1 MFKKIN
7 IKILYA
13 TIALTFSINLLIDGF
28 IMRGIREGDSCRV
41 FAERILKEY
50 PLNKK
55 NVYVVNNLRIYRNLY
70 GLNFYMGNI
79 FHDFDKETPAKGYF
93 LIGENEM
100 EKVLST
106 YGDKYTFRTLTKSDQ
121 TFSELKQKI
130 VLSEFELK

>member
-1 MFKKIN
+1 M
-7 IKILYA
+7 ILYPQY
-13 TIALTFSINLLIDGF
+13 INFFLLLWVNCFSSSIRLLHKDLRTPVFNIYGF
-28 IMRGIREGDSCRV
+28 VRFADEIVDS
-41 FAERILKEY
+41 
-50 PLNKK
+50 
-55 NVYVVNNLRIYRNLY
+55 
-70 GLNFYMGNI
+70 

>member
-1 MFKKIN
+1 
-7 IKILYA
+7 
-13 TIALTFSINLLIDGF
+13 
-28 IMRGIREGDSCRV
+28 
-41 FAERILKEY
+41 
-50 PLNKK
+50 LNKK

>member
-1 MFKKIN
+1 MN
-7 IKILYA
+7 GGGGY
-13 TIALTFSINLLIDGF
+13 GGGGR
-28 IMRGIREGDSCRV
+28 RGGRGRG
-41 FAERILKEY
+41 
-50 PLNKK
+50 
-55 NVYVVNNLRIYRNLY
+55 
-70 GLNFYMGNI
+70 GLNFYKGNI

>member
-13 TIALTFSINLLIDGF
+13 TIALTFSVNLLIDGV
-28 IMRGIREGDSCRV
+28 IMRGIREGILAV
-41 FAERILKEY
+41 FSLNVSVKEY

-79 FHDFDKETPAKGYF
+79 FHDFDKETPAKG
-93 LIGENEM
+93 I
-100 EKVLST
+100 S
-106 YGDKYTFRTLTKSDQ
+106 
-121 TFSELKQKI
+121 
-130 VLSEFELK
+130 

>member
-1 MFKKIN
+1 
-7 IKILYA
+7 
-13 TIALTFSINLLIDGF
+13 
-28 IMRGIREGDSCRV
+28 MRGIREGDSCRV
-41 FAERILKEY
+41 FAERILEEY

-100 EKVLST
+100 EKKENRKGKEGGRESKLKKKR
-106 YGDKYTFRTLTKSDQ
+106 GGENQNDKRL
-121 TFSELKQKI
+121 
-130 VLSEFELK
+130 